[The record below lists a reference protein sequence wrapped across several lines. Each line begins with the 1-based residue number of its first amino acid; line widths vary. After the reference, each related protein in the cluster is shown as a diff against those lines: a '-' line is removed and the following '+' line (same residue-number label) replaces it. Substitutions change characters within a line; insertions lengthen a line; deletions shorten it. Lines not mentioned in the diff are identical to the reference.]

1 MRTKR
6 GFSLIEMLVV
16 ITMMGLML
24 AIVVPK
30 FRVSP
35 YLRVNTAADQMVKD
49 LELVRLKAMTTRN
62 VSRML
67 FTAGTQDYTGYLD
80 NNADGIIAQNAAEI
94 AFLGAMQP
102 RTFTDGVIY
111 GRGTAPIIPGYAGA
125 GPITFANSRIDFDNR
140 GLTTPLG
147 TKGVVYLTS
156 SANSSAVSAVT
167 VTAGA
172 GIRRWVYRGGAW
184 Q

>member
-1 MRTKR
+1 MRTRR

-35 YLRVNTAADQMVKD
+35 TVRVNTAADQLVKD
-49 LELVRLKAMTTRN
+49 MELVRLKAMTTRN
-62 VSRML
+62 VARVL
-67 FTAGTQDYTGYLD
+67 FTAGTQTYAGYLD
-80 NNADGIIAQNAAEI
+80 DNADGVIAQNAAEI
-94 AFLGAMQP
+94 AFLGALQP
-102 RTFTDGVIY
+102 RTFTDNVIY
-111 GRGTAPIIPGYAGA
+111 GRGTAPLIPGYAGA
-125 GPITFANSRIDFDNR
+125 GPITFANSWIDFDNR
-140 GLTTPLG
+140 GLTTPFG

-156 SANSSAVSAVT
+156 SANTSSVAAVT

-172 GIRRWVYRGGAW
+172 GIRRWVYRGGVW